1 MALRGRK
8 KAVTRK
14 VGRPRAGEGA
24 EDLRRRL
31 VEVARGLFA
40 TRAFGE
46 VGIREIAAAA
56 GVTPG
61 MISYYFGDKQGLYE
75 AMLASVFDD
84 MIGRV
89 RELAAHPPAAG
100 GPLESLIRLY
110 VSTIASQPWLPALLL
125 REIVT
130 GDSAARARFVRRF
143 ASRVAEILPGLVR
156 GEIAAGRARADVDP
170 ALAVLSLVGMSMFPF
185 LAHPI
190 AGKAFGYELGPEF
203 TERLIAH
210 TQRLFLEGVGA

>member
-1 MALRGRK
+1 MAAGKRK
-8 KAVTRK
+8 KAAVRR

-40 TRAFGE
+40 RRGFGE
-46 VGIREIAAAA
+46 VGIREIARAA

-75 AMLASVFDD
+75 AMLASVFEDL
-84 MIGRV
+84 IARV
-89 RELAAHPPAAG
+89 RDLGVHPTQD

-110 VSTIASQPWLPALLL
+110 VSTLAAQPWLPALLL
-125 REIVT
+125 REVLT
-130 GDSAARARFVRRF
+130 GDSEMRARFVRRF
-143 ASRVAEILPGLVR
+143 ASRVAEILPTLVR
-156 GEIAAGRARADVDP
+156 AEVAAGRLREDLDP
-170 ALAVLSLVGMSMFPF
+170 ELAVLSLIGMSIFPF
-185 LAHPI
+185 LGAPI
-190 AGKAFGYELGPEF
+190 AGPVFGYELGPEF

-210 TQRLFLEGVGA
+210 TQKLFLNGVRA